1 MKIPI
6 PGQGTFL
13 FKYNP
18 QKNYIYTNPQP
29 TIYLYDKSKKTQVC
43 ITLTNKNVSMKY
55 NQEICPPDLSN
66 NTGLSYIHGAY
77 YWLSLDAQNQQ
88 IYVGLGEPRLE
99 TAIYKYKF
107 SPNEKHTL
115 ETIIK
120 IKTSNNIFIFKT
132 IKDPITQNIPL
143 KVKNTNEL
151 TMEEIAKQ
159 TYMPKPNL
167 SITSQKLYDC
177 IAGTHFQIN
186 TQDFPEFSQAIEYS
200 IQTPGLWCYQTLLDK
215 STEFDPKKPN
225 PLETY
230 LRITLGQN
238 NGESPGIP
246 YVMEIWPPNHYSP
259 VHSHANANA
268 IIRVLHGDIHVKLF
282 PFLTRKQ
289 DTVKE
294 FACADF
300 TEEDITWISPTLNQT
315 HQLVNQNQT
324 KTCITIQC
332 YMYED
337 SNEKHYDFFDYLDA
351 GNNRKQYEPDSDM
364 DFIQFKQLMQTEWRT
379 RKETVFED
387 PSKDPS
393 KDPIL

>member
-6 PGQGTFL
+6 AGQGTFL

-18 QKNYIYTNPQP
+18 QKSYIYTQSQP
-29 TIYLYDKSKKTQVC
+29 KIYLYDKSKKTQLC
-43 ITLTNKNVSMKY
+43 ISLTNKNVSMKY
-55 NQEICPPDLSN
+55 NQNICPPDLSN

-77 YWLSLDAQNQQ
+77 YWVSLDAQNQQ
-88 IYVGLGEPRLE
+88 IYLGLGEPRLE
-99 TAIYKYKF
+99 TAIYRYKF
-107 SPNEKHTL
+107 SPNEKHNL
-115 ETIIK
+115 ETIITL
-120 IKTSNNIFIFKT
+120 KTSNNIFIFKT
-132 IKDPITQNIPL
+132 IKDPVTQNIPL

-151 TMEEIAKQ
+151 TMEDIAKH

-177 IAGTHFQIN
+177 IAGTQFQIN
-186 TQDFPEFSQAIEYS
+186 TPDFPEFSKAIEYS
-200 IQTPGLWCYQTLLDK
+200 IQTPGLWCYQKLLDK

-268 IIRVLHGDIHVKLF
+268 IIRVLHGDIHVKIF

-289 DTVKE
+289 DTIKE

-332 YMYED
+332 YMYEE

-351 GNNRKQYEPDSDM
+351 DNNLKQYEPDSDM
-364 DFIQFKQLMQTEWRT
+364 DFIQFIPVK
-379 RKETVFED
+379 
-387 PSKDPS
+387 
-393 KDPIL
+393 I